1 MNKVKKAAGLL
12 LLLLALMAGTCISA
26 EAKWVKTSSGS
37 YTWYK
42 NGKYYDSTWFN
53 SAKAGFVRIG
63 SKTYCY
69 KLNGAKKKGFM
80 TVDGSRY
87 YMNSSGILIKSKW
100 IIVKG
105 NKYRAAAS
113 GKLHLFGVSK
123 VGKYLYGF
131 NKKGVLLYGL
141 RTFNGKT
148 YYLKKKAG
156 GKAAVSA
163 FITIGK
169 KKYYF
174 GKDSVMV
181 KDAWVGKYHM
191 GSTGNMDR
199 SKWIGSRYVGSNGAY
214 LTGLQTLSGK
224 TYYFDEKT
232 GNKLTDTVKQ
242 IGSAYYSFGADGV
255 GKVLS
260 SSKVE
265 VESQYYT
272 DPTVTDEVLL
282 AAIIYCEAGNQ
293 PYYGQV
299 AVGLVITNRM
309 RSSSFPDTLKEVI
322 YAKQQFEPART
333 GVLTRL
339 LSNQSMITDSC
350 KKAAALVMK
359 KYREN
364 NYVLDKDITKDGK
377 ALSLKDYYFFM
388 TPKAYKRLGM
398 KSAYITLEG
407 HVFFKTWKR

>member
-1 MNKVKKAAGLL
+1 MNRVKKAAGLL
-12 LLLLALMAGTCISA
+12 LLLMLVAAACICA
-26 EAKWVKTSSGS
+26 DAKWVRTSNGS

-42 NGKYYDSTWFN
+42 NGRYYTSTWFD
-53 SAKAGFVRIG
+53 SAKAGFVQIG
-63 SKTYCY
+63 TKTYCY
-69 KLNGAKKKGFM
+69 KLSGAKKKGFM
-80 TVDGSRY
+80 TAGSDRY
-87 YMNSSGILIKSKW
+87 YMNSSGVLIKSKW
-100 IIVKG
+100 IVVRG
-105 NKYRAAAS
+105 SKYRAAAS
-113 GKLHLFGVSK
+113 GKLHLYGVSK
-123 VGKYLYGF
+123 VGNNLYAF

-148 YYLKKKAG
+148 YYLKKKSG

-174 GKDSVMV
+174 GKDGVMV

-191 GSTGNMDR
+191 GSTGNMDK
-199 SKWIGSRYVGSNGAY
+199 SKWIGSRYAGTSGAY
-214 LTGLQTLSGK
+214 LTGLHTISGK
-224 TYYFDEKT
+224 IYYFDDST
-232 GNKLTDTVKQ
+232 GNKLTNTVKQ
-242 IGSAYYSFGADGV
+242 VGKAYYSFDADGV

-272 DPTVTDEVLL
+272 DPVVSDEALL

-299 AVGLVITNRM
+299 AVGLVITNRI
-309 RSSSFPDTLKEVI
+309 RSSSFPGTLKEVI

-333 GVLTRL
+333 GVLTKL
-339 LSNQSMITDSC
+339 LNNQSMVTDSC

-377 ALSLKDYYFFM
+377 PLNLKDYYFFM
-388 TPKAYKRLGM
+388 TPKAFKRLGL
-398 KSAYITLEG
+398 KSSYITLEG

>member
-1 MNKVKKAAGLL
+1 MNRVKKAAGLL
-12 LLLLALMAGTCISA
+12 FLLIALMAGTCVSA
-26 EAKWVKTSSGS
+26 QAKWVRSSSGS

-42 NGKYYDSTWFN
+42 NGKYYTSTWFD
-53 SAKAGFVRIG
+53 SAKAGFVQIG

-80 TVDGSRY
+80 TAGGNRY
-87 YMNSSGILIKSKW
+87 YMNSSGVLLKSKW
-100 IIVKG
+100 IVVKG
-105 NKYRAAAS
+105 KKYRAAAS
-113 GKLHLFGVSK
+113 GKLHLYGVSK
-123 VGKYLYGF
+123 VGKYIYAF

-141 RTFNGKT
+141 RSFNGKT
-148 YYLKKKAG
+148 YYLKKKSG
-156 GKAAVSA
+156 GKAATSA

-174 GKDSVMV
+174 DKNGVMV

-191 GSTGNMDR
+191 GSTGNMDM

-214 LTGLQTLSGK
+214 LTGLQTISGK
-224 TYYFDEKT
+224 VYYFDEKT
-232 GNKLTDTVKQ
+232 GNKLTDTVKE
-242 IGSAYYSFGADGV
+242 IGKAYYSFDANGV
-255 GKVLS
+255 GKVLTN
-260 SSKVE
+260 SKVE
-265 VESQYYT
+265 VEAQYYT
-272 DPTVTDEVLL
+272 DPVVSDEVLL
-282 AAIIYCEAGNQ
+282 SAIIYCESGNQ

-333 GVLTRL
+333 GVLTRIL
-339 LSNQSMITDSC
+339 NNQSMITDSC
-350 KKAAALVMK
+350 KNAAALVMK

-377 ALSLKDYYFFM
+377 ALSLKDYLFFM

-398 KSAYITLEG
+398 KSPYITLQD
-407 HVFFKTWKR
+407 HVFFKIWKR